1 MRLFAMLF
9 WLMAF
14 AAGPALAQAPGTP
27 LQMLERRLT
36 ATAAENPGE
45 YGIAALDLT
54 NGRVVSVNGN
64 IAFPMASTVKVA
76 VAATYL
82 SEVDA
87 GRRSMDDQIGGVSAA
102 TLMNAM
108 LTHSDNHATDQLLA
122 MLGGPATVD
131 LWLRAHGLQGIRVD
145 RTIAQLLS
153 DRRDLRDIRDSST
166 PIAML
171 RLLQLIDSGR
181 ALSAE
186 SHDRLLDMMSRCA
199 TGSNRIRALLPRGT
213 RVEHKTG
220 TLDGYTG
227 DIAFVTLPDQRR
239 IAMVLFARGGDNR
252 PAVIATAARAI
263 YDAFN
268 AETGMSGS
276 AYAFQGQQWPQA
288 SGPAMGLQSS
298 SATFTSSAQR
308 AASPE
313 PGAGARI
320 DPLRSAPFLRRAA
333 QPQASQPSGASAQG
347 R

>member
-9 WLMAF
+9 WLTAF
-14 AAGPALAQAPGTP
+14 AATPALAQAPATP
-27 LQMLERRLT
+27 LQMLERRLIAT
-36 ATAAENPGE
+36 ATENPGE

-87 GRRSMDDQIGGVSAA
+87 GRRSLDDQIGGVPAA
-102 TLMNAM
+102 TLMNLM
-108 LTHSDNHATDQLLA
+108 LTRSDNHATDQLLA

-131 LWLRAHGLQGIRVD
+131 LWLHAHGLQGIRVD
-145 RTIAQLLS
+145 RTIAQLLG
-153 DRRDLRDIRDSST
+153 DRRDLRDVRDSST
-166 PIAML
+166 PMAML
-171 RLLQLIDSGR
+171 RLLQLIDGGR
-181 ALSAE
+181 ALSAD
-186 SHDRLLDMMSRCA
+186 SHDRLLDMMSHCV
-199 TGSNRIRALLPRGT
+199 TGSNRIRALLPPGT

-227 DIAFVTLPDQRR
+227 DVAFVTLPDQRR

-276 AYAFQGQQWPQA
+276 AFAFQEQQRPQA
-288 SGPAMGLQSS
+288 SDSMGLQTS
-298 SATFTSSAQR
+298 SATFTGSAQH

-313 PGAGARI
+313 AGAGVRL
-320 DPLRSAPFLRRAA
+320 DPLRSAPFLRRPA
-333 QPQASQPSGASAQG
+333 QPQALLPSGSSAQG
-347 R
+347 K